1 MALVDYQASLAPG
14 TSKDDRFETCAAHQL
29 LAYLAL
35 VLLVD
40 MVAGSLINPNA
51 GDALILVPT

>member
-1 MALVDYQASLAPG
+1 MALVDYQASLDPG

-35 VLLVD
+35 VLLVA
-40 MVAGSLINPNA
+40 MVAGASNITA
-51 GDALILVPT
+51 YRQ